1 MAVYIPR
8 EPSLILTLFVL
19 NLDGWLDVLPNKLYF
34 YITLLYYYIN
44 IRSSITLWVFPGG
57 LFFSLGIS
65 VSVFLLL
72 TASEVISGEV
82 NQTTSCFCCL
92 LKFFFIYLCIY
103 LFWSS
108 FKCICSR
115 LFNMIKKVFI
125 IFTASVFAYFFIKI
139 FFAKDKSHNLKY
151 SISKFN
157 LITHHF
163 LYFLYLNIWV
173 VNNTSMYENSELNVF
188 RYIKFLGEISN
199 NWLKTLFGGSLHKTL
214 EFCW

>member
-1 MAVYIPR
+1 MGFSWRFIFFLRYFCFFISAFNGLW
-8 EPSLILTLFVL
+8 S
-19 NLDGWLDVLPNKLYF
+19 NLGWSQSNHQ
-34 YITLLYYYIN
+34 
-44 IRSSITLWVFPGG
+44 
-57 LFFSLGIS
+57 
-65 VSVFLLL
+65 LLL
-72 TASEVISGEV
+72 LLIEVL
-82 NQTTSCFCCL
+82 F
-92 LKFFFIYLCIY
+92 YLFIY

-108 FKCICSR
+108 FKCICGR

-139 FFAKDKSHNLKY
+139 FFVKDKSHNLKY